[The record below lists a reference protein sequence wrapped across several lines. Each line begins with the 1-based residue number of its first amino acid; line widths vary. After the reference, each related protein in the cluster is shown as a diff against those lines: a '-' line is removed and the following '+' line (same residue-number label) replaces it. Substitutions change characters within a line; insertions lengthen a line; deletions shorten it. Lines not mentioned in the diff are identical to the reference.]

1 MKIALSILILVLGR
15 LLPHPYNFTPLI
27 GLILYSTNE
36 HNVIKSLMISIIG
49 MLISDYFISGTFTWY
64 VYLTIMILTIIAR
77 YTVIN
82 TTPGVLMLNSISFS
96 IIFFLIT
103 NAFCAPYY
111 NSLLSSY
118 IAGLPFLR
126 NQFLGDI
133 FYTIVFFKMN
143 DSINYITN
151 LKNERINI

>member
-1 MKIALSILILVLGR
+1 MKIALSILILIFGR

-27 GLILYSTNE
+27 GLILYATSE
-36 HNVIKSLMISIIG
+36 HNITKSLMISIIG

-64 VYLTIMILTIIAR
+64 VYLTIVILTIIAR

-82 TTPGVLMLNSISFS
+82 TTPGVLLLNSISFS

-103 NAFCAPYY
+103 NAFCASYY
-111 NSLLSSY
+111 NSLSASY

-133 FYTIVFFKMN
+133 FYTIIFFKLN
-143 DSINYITN
+143 GIIDTISTKKIYVD
-151 LKNERINI
+151 

>member
-1 MKIALSILILVLGR
+1 MKIALSILILILGR

-27 GLILYSTNE
+27 GLILYATSE
-36 HNVIKSLMISIIG
+36 HNITKSLMISIIG

-64 VYLTIMILTIIAR
+64 VYLTIVILTIIAR

-82 TTPGVLMLNSISFS
+82 TTPGVLLLNSISFS

-103 NAFCAPYY
+103 NAFCASYY
-111 NSLLSSY
+111 NSLSASY

-133 FYTIVFFKMN
+133 FYTIIFFK
-143 DSINYITN
+143 
-151 LKNERINI
+151 LNEIIDTISTKKVYVD

>member
-1 MKIALSILILVLGR
+1 MKIALSILILILGR

-27 GLILYSTNE
+27 GLILYSTKE
-36 HNVIKSLMISIIG
+36 YSIIKSLMISIIG

-64 VYLTIMILTIIAR
+64 VYLTIVILTIIAR

-82 TTPGVLMLNSISFS
+82 TTPGVLLLNSISFS

-103 NAFCAPYY
+103 NAFCASYY
-111 NSLLSSY
+111 NSLSASY

-133 FYTIVFFKMN
+133 FYTIIFFKLN
-143 DSINYITN
+143 GIIDTISTKKVYVD
-151 LKNERINI
+151 

>member
-1 MKIALSILILVLGR
+1 MKIALSILILILGR

-27 GLILYSTNE
+27 GLILYTTSE
-36 HNVIKSLMISIIG
+36 HNIIKSLMISIIG

-64 VYLTIMILTIIAR
+64 VYLTIVILTIIAR

-82 TTPGVLMLNSISFS
+82 TTPGVLLLNSISFS

-103 NAFCAPYY
+103 NAFCASYY
-111 NSLLSSY
+111 NSLSASY

-133 FYTIVFFKMN
+133 FYTIIFFKLN
-143 DSINYITN
+143 GIIDTISTKKIYVD
-151 LKNERINI
+151 

>member
-1 MKIALSILILVLGR
+1 MKIALSILILILGR

-27 GLILYSTNE
+27 GLILYATSE
-36 HNVIKSLMISIIG
+36 HNITKSLMISIIG

-64 VYLTIMILTIIAR
+64 VYLTIVILTIIAR

-82 TTPGVLMLNSISFS
+82 TTPGVLLLNSISFS

-103 NAFCAPYY
+103 NAFCASYY
-111 NSLLSSY
+111 NSLSASY

-133 FYTIVFFKMN
+133 FYTIIFFKLN
-143 DSINYITN
+143 GIIDTISTKKIYVD
-151 LKNERINI
+151 

>member
-27 GLILYSTNE
+27 GLILYNTNE
-36 HNVIKSLMISIIG
+36 HNIIKSLMISIIG

-64 VYLTIMILTIIAR
+64 VYLTIVILTIIAR

-103 NAFCAPYY
+103 NAFCASYY
-111 NSLLSSY
+111 NSLLASY

-133 FYTIVFFKMN
+133 FYTIIFFKLN
-143 DSINYITN
+143 GIIDTISTKKVYVD
-151 LKNERINI
+151 

>member
-1 MKIALSILILVLGR
+1 MKIALSILILILGR

-27 GLILYSTNE
+27 GLILYATSE
-36 HNVIKSLMISIIG
+36 HNITKSLMISIIG

-64 VYLTIMILTIIAR
+64 VYLTIVILTIIAR

-103 NAFCAPYY
+103 NAFCASYY
-111 NSLLSSY
+111 NSLSASY

-133 FYTIVFFKMN
+133 FYTIIFFKLN
-143 DSINYITN
+143 GIIDTISTKKVYVD
-151 LKNERINI
+151 

>member
-1 MKIALSILILVLGR
+1 
-15 LLPHPYNFTPLI
+15 
-27 GLILYSTNE
+27 
-36 HNVIKSLMISIIG
+36 MISIIG

-64 VYLTIMILTIIAR
+64 VYLTIVILTIIAR

-103 NAFCAPYY
+103 NAFCASYY
-111 NSLLSSY
+111 NSLSASY

-133 FYTIVFFKMN
+133 FYTIIFFKLN
-143 DSINYITN
+143 GIIDTISTKKVYVD
-151 LKNERINI
+151 

>member
-1 MKIALSILILVLGR
+1 
-15 LLPHPYNFTPLI
+15 
-27 GLILYSTNE
+27 
-36 HNVIKSLMISIIG
+36 MISIVG

-64 VYLTIMILTIIAR
+64 VYLTIVILTIIAR

-82 TTPGVLMLNSISFS
+82 TTPQVLLLNSISFS

-103 NAFCAPYY
+103 NAFCAKYY
-111 NSLLSSY
+111 NSLTASY

-133 FYTIVFFKMN
+133 FYTIIFFKLN
-143 DSINYITN
+143 GIIDYLFPKKIYVD
-151 LKNERINI
+151 

>member
-1 MKIALSILILVLGR
+1 MKIALSILILILGR

-27 GLILYSTNE
+27 GLILYATSE
-36 HNVIKSLMISIIG
+36 HNITKSLMISIIG

-64 VYLTIMILTIIAR
+64 VYLTIVILTIIAR

-82 TTPGVLMLNSISFS
+82 TTPGVLLLNSISFS

-103 NAFCAPYY
+103 NAFCASYY
-111 NSLLSSY
+111 NSLSASY

-126 NQFLGDI
+126 HQFLGDI
-133 FYTIVFFKMN
+133 FYTIIFFKLN
-143 DSINYITN
+143 GIIDTISTKKIYVD
-151 LKNERINI
+151 

>member
-1 MKIALSILILVLGR
+1 MKIALSILILILGR

-27 GLILYSTNE
+27 GLILYATSE
-36 HNVIKSLMISIIG
+36 HNITKSLMISIIG

-64 VYLTIMILTIIAR
+64 VYLTIVILTIIAR

-82 TTPGVLMLNSISFS
+82 TTPGVLLLNSISFS

-103 NAFCAPYY
+103 NAFCASYY
-111 NSLLSSY
+111 NSLSASY

-133 FYTIVFFKMN
+133 FYTIIFFKLN
-143 DSINYITN
+143 GIIDTISTKKVYVD
-151 LKNERINI
+151 

>member
-1 MKIALSILILVLGR
+1 MKIALSILILIFGR

-27 GLILYSTNE
+27 GLILYATSE
-36 HNVIKSLMISIIG
+36 HNITKSLMISIIG

-64 VYLTIMILTIIAR
+64 VYLTIVILTIIAR

-82 TTPGVLMLNSISFS
+82 TTPGVLLLNSISFS

-103 NAFCAPYY
+103 NAFCASYY
-111 NSLLSSY
+111 NSLSASY

-133 FYTIVFFKMN
+133 FYTIIFFKLN
-143 DSINYITN
+143 GIIDTISTKKVYVD
-151 LKNERINI
+151 

>member
-27 GLILYSTNE
+27 GLILYNTQ
-36 HNVIKSLMISIIG
+36 HDFIKSLMISIIG

-64 VYLTIMILTIIAR
+64 VYLTIVILTIIAR

-82 TTPGVLMLNSISFS
+82 TTPQVLLLNSISFS

-103 NAFCAPYY
+103 NAFCAKYY
-111 NSLLSSY
+111 NSLNASY

-133 FYTIVFFKMN
+133 FYTIIFFKLN
-143 DSINYITN
+143 GIIDYLFPKKIYID
-151 LKNERINI
+151 

>member
-1 MKIALSILILVLGR
+1 MKIALSILILIFGR

-27 GLILYSTNE
+27 GLILYATSE
-36 HNVIKSLMISIIG
+36 HNIIKSLMISIIG

-64 VYLTIMILTIIAR
+64 VYLTIVILTIIAR

-82 TTPGVLMLNSISFS
+82 TTPGVLLLNSISFS

-103 NAFCAPYY
+103 NAFCASYY
-111 NSLLSSY
+111 NSLSASY

-133 FYTIVFFKMN
+133 FYTIIFFKLN
-143 DSINYITN
+143 GIIDTISTKKIYVD
-151 LKNERINI
+151 

>member
-1 MKIALSILILVLGR
+1 MKIALSILILIFGR

-27 GLILYSTNE
+27 GLILYATSE
-36 HNVIKSLMISIIG
+36 HNITKSLMISIIG

-64 VYLTIMILTIIAR
+64 VYLTIVILTIIAR

-103 NAFCAPYY
+103 NAFCASYY
-111 NSLLSSY
+111 NSLSASY

-133 FYTIVFFKMN
+133 FYTIIFFKLN
-143 DSINYITN
+143 GIIDTISTKKIYVD
-151 LKNERINI
+151 

>member
-36 HNVIKSLMISIIG
+36 HSIIKSLMISIIG

-64 VYLTIMILTIIAR
+64 VYLTIVILTIIAR

-103 NAFCAPYY
+103 NAFCASYY
-111 NSLLSSY
+111 NSLSASY

-133 FYTIVFFKMN
+133 FYTIIFFKLN
-143 DSINYITN
+143 GIIDTISTKKIYVD
-151 LKNERINI
+151 

>member
-27 GLILYSTNE
+27 GLILYNTNE
-36 HNVIKSLMISIIG
+36 HSIIKSLMISIIG

-64 VYLTIMILTIIAR
+64 VYLTIVILTIIAR

-103 NAFCAPYY
+103 NAFCATYY
-111 NSLLSSY
+111 NSLSASY
-118 IAGLPFLR
+118 IAGITFLR

-133 FYTIVFFKMN
+133 FYTIILFKLN
-143 DSINYITN
+143 GIIDTISTKKVYVD
-151 LKNERINI
+151 